1 MTLQDFLDKMKTIRE
16 KDVYIYEYFDQYEII
31 YDQLNEVGSVSP
43 DDNDFI
49 CKISSE
55 QRLIASAFLKDKLA
69 FAEVEEF
76 IVYLSSVYVFL
87 KFSEVQK

>member
-1 MTLQDFLDKMKTIRE
+1 MTLEDLLNKMEILRE
-16 KDVYIYEYFDQYEII
+16 KDVYIYEYFDQYDII
-31 YDQLNEVGSVSP
+31 YDQLNDVGSVSP

-69 FAEVEEF
+69 FAEVERF
-76 IVYLSSVYVFL
+76 IVYLTSVYIFL
-87 KFSEVQK
+87 KFSEDK

>member
-1 MTLQDFLDKMKTIRE
+1 MTLQDFLNRMRTIRE
-16 KDVYIYEYFDQYEII
+16 KDIYIYEYFDQYDII
-31 YDQLNEVGSVSP
+31 YDQLNDVGSVSP

-69 FAEVEEF
+69 FAEVERF

-87 KFSEVQK
+87 KFSEDK

>member
-1 MTLQDFLDKMKTIRE
+1 MTLQDFLDKMETIRE
-16 KDVYIYEYFDQYEII
+16 KDVYIYEYLDQYDII
-31 YDQLNEVGSVSP
+31 YDQLNDVGSVSP

-69 FAEVEEF
+69 FAEVEKF

-87 KFSEVQK
+87 KFSEVQ